1 MTIAAIRTTLLRVP
15 WPQTPWLKGHAF
27 GDARNILVL
36 EVETKGGIVGMGYL
50 FSFRPGLRTVA
61 AALAETIIPRVIG
74 KDATAVE
81 GIWSELWRATV
92 TYNRGGIVTMAMS
105 ALDIALWDAI
115 GKRAGLPL
123 HRLWGHFRSQIP
135 AYGSGCFRGS
145 GGDGMIAK
153 ALHYRDLGYRA
164 IKMQMAHTDDLR
176 GDVDNVRRMRE
187 ALGPDIAIM
196 IDVNQGWTADTAIVM
211 GRKIEPYDVYW
222 LEEPVPADDFKG
234 YMRVAEAL
242 PIRIV
247 GGETHF
253 TRFDLRPFFENPK
266 IPILQPDPMRGG
278 FTELRKIAVL
288 ADTWGL
294 TIAPHLFPELNV
306 QLLASIPNGVV
317 DRRHGA
323 VRRPLR
329 RSGAG
334 RRRHDHGAGA
344 ARPRARVQAGNPAR
358 LRDRPVTRRIVAG
371 PTAVPR
377 SSRWPRRAASRSGR
391 RRRARRRLRRGSG
404 WARRSR
410 GRSHGASDR
419 RGCDRGDRRSSP
431 APGWW

>member
-1 MTIAAIRTTLLRVP
+1 M
-15 WPQTPWLKGHAF
+15 
-27 GDARNILVL
+27 
-36 EVETKGGIVGMGYL
+36 
-50 FSFRPGLRTVA
+50 
-61 AALAETIIPRVIG
+61 
-74 KDATAVE
+74 
-81 GIWSELWRATV
+81 

-123 HRLWGHFRSQIP
+123 HRLWGHVRSRIP
-135 AYGSGCFRGS
+135 VYGSGCFRGS

-153 ALHYRDLGYRA
+153 ALHYKERGYRA

-187 ALGPDIAIM
+187 ALGPDVAIM

-306 QLLASIPNGVV
+306 QLLASIPNGVWIEDMGLSEDLFV
-317 DRRHGA
+317 DPVPIVDGMITAPERPGHGLA
-323 VRRPLR
+323 FKPEILR
-329 RSGAG
+329 ECA
-334 RRRHDHGAGA
+334 
-344 ARPRARVQAGNPAR
+344 
-358 LRDRPVTRRIVAG
+358 IV
-371 PTAVPR
+371 P
-377 SSRWPRRAASRSGR
+377 
-391 RRRARRRLRRGSG
+391 
-404 WARRSR
+404 
-410 GRSHGASDR
+410 
-419 RGCDRGDRRSSP
+419 
-431 APGWW
+431 